1 MMLASIV
8 AATRDAARAMQMEEE
23 IGTIEAGKSADL
35 LVLNVNPL
43 TDISLL
49 ENTAH
54 IEQVYLSGERL
65 K

>member
-1 MMLASIV
+1 MEAIV
-8 AATRDAARAMQMEEE
+8 AATRDAARAMQMEAE
-23 IGTIEAGKSADL
+23 IGTIEPGKAADL

-43 TDISLL
+43 TDIGLL
-49 ENTAH
+49 ENTEN